1 MKGSKENNPWRVP
14 GVWQMKSAILNFNL
28 KKQLGESR
36 EGTKDIRRNKR
47 NLVIYTGTR
56 RA

>member
-36 EGTKDIRRNKR
+36 REQKISAETKEI
-47 NLVIYTGTR
+47 
-56 RA
+56 